1 MRTFSTTVRNI
12 LNGDNVRFFYL
23 IDLYF
28 NNAYHFT
35 SYSNNI
41 VYNEN
46 TYISDGGLFEID
58 TPKLS
63 SIVDREAYKVII
75 VDLADELLQEI
86 EANIVGKDILVRI
99 GFIDPVTN
107 APLLNNE
114 DIQYVYKGYVDKPEV
129 VNDWDNK
136 LASIEGTSPMSDLDM
151 VNSFVTSRSSM
162 KARNATDTS
171 FDEIFDNSEL
181 ELKWG
186 KI

>member
-1 MRTFSTTVRNI
+1 MRTFSTAVRNI
-12 LNGDNVRFFYL
+12 IDSGNIKFFYL

-28 NNAYHFT
+28 NNTYHLT

-41 VYNEN
+41 SYNNNVY
-46 TYISDGGLFEID
+46 TSDGGIFEID

-63 SIVDREAYKVII
+63 SIVDREAYKVI
-75 VDLADELLQEI
+75 VSDLSDNLLQDI
-86 EANIVGKDILVRI
+86 RANIVGKDIIVRL
-99 GFIDPVTN
+99 GFINPATGT
-107 APLLNNE
+107 PLLE
-114 DIQYVYKGYVDKPEV
+114 QQDILYVYKGYVDKPEV
-129 VNDWDNK
+129 INNWETK

-162 KARNATDTS
+162 KQRNANDTS

-186 KI
+186 KL